1 MHNDTHVKYVRGI
14 ESRVFDVDIDT
25 LAVFD
30 MPKYAKNLGIMNVI
44 EFLYQIPQMEL
55 YNGLCPLNKDG
66 DIRALHDQLEFAL
79 EKLIHIYV
87 KHVEQ
92 AVEEQVDENQGNEGD
107 NEHEC

>member
-1 MHNDTHVKYVRGI
+1 MDQLFDMCIYHGGVFIMHNDTHVKYVRGI

-66 DIRALHDQLEFAL
+66 DIRALHD
-79 EKLIHIYV
+79 
-87 KHVEQ
+87 
-92 AVEEQVDENQGNEGD
+92 
-107 NEHEC
+107 